1 MDPAHI
7 AVGHRLAAI
16 ALVALEDTL
25 AVVVGVTIACT
36 AFAWLGGCASA
47 DAIVVQVAWIIA
59 VVIVSLRILLIMMT
73 SAHGLLFSVAL
84 KALESR
90 LTVIV
95 VVAVAL
101 AHGAW
106 AVPMASV
113 DAFVGQLHAC
123 ISQITE
129 VIVGDIIHSAEGA
142 PRHLCLAVAL
152 EAFE

>member
-1 MDPAHI
+1 M
-7 AVGHRLAAI
+7 AAI

-59 VVIVSLRILLIMMT
+59 VVVCRNTFTGHVASTYSLL
-73 SAHGLLFSVAL
+73 AVAL

-95 VVAVAL
+95 MVAVTL
-101 AHGAW
+101 AHSAW

-113 DAFVGQLHAC
+113 PPN
-123 ISQITE
+123 T
-129 VIVGDIIHSAEGA
+129 
-142 PRHLCLAVAL
+142 
-152 EAFE
+152 

>member
-73 SAHGLLFSVAL
+73 SAHGGACVTAL
-84 KALESR
+84 MALESR

-95 VVAVAL
+95 IVAVTL

-106 AVPMASV
+106 AVPMASCITQV
-113 DAFVGQLHAC
+113 NQLETSVSFV
-123 ISQITE
+123 TE
-129 VIVGDIIHSAEGA
+129 VIVGDIIYSAEGA

>member
-1 MDPAHI
+1 M
-7 AVGHRLAAI
+7 AAI

-59 VVIVSLRILLIMMT
+59 VVIVAHTFTGHVASTYSLL
-73 SAHGLLFSVAL
+73 AVAL

-95 VVAVAL
+95 MVAVTL
-101 AHGAW
+101 AHSAW

-113 DAFVGQLHAC
+113 PPN
-123 ISQITE
+123 T
-129 VIVGDIIHSAEGA
+129 
-142 PRHLCLAVAL
+142 
-152 EAFE
+152 